1 MFSLQQFYDLI
12 YRGDYWIR
20 KSYFCDGRVNCPLD
34 PVPLD
39 EAAASCATTPAP
51 TAPPATSPRPGW
63 ERAPGSGDHGDT
75 SLVSIVLISVV
86 GLLVIACGIVCTLKK
101 VTSKHVSI
109 T

>member
-1 MFSLQQFYDLI
+1 MIL

-51 TAPPATSPRPGW
+51 TAPPVTVTVTRPGW
-63 ERAPGSGDHGDT
+63 ERSPDPGDT
-75 SLVSIVLISVV
+75 SFVSIVLISVV

-101 VTSKHVSI
+101 VT
-109 T
+109 

>member
-1 MFSLQQFYDLI
+1 MIL

-51 TAPPATSPRPGW
+51 TAPPATVRVTRPGW
-63 ERAPGSGDHGDT
+63 ERAPGFGDHGDT

-101 VTSKHVSI
+101 VTSQHGI